1 MLVHNLRITKIG
13 LFFEMAILRDI
24 FFDFFS
30 VILCFFLLKNRAGAR
45 GIQDSKFKIQN
56 CRLLRHSQ

>member
-24 FFDFFS
+24 FFDIF
-30 VILCFFLLKNRAGAR
+30 V
-45 GIQDSKFKIQN
+45 DS
-56 CRLLRHSQ
+56 RHYFVG